1 MRNRCIRF
9 IAACITVI
17 VLIVDKEGVAAFP
30 VVSKAKRAKRDP
42 VPSLAIRP
50 TDVTAPKTEH
60 EISFSF
66 LSVSAPDSLTRS
78 VASLLDGLA
87 FEGSPIVLG
96 TSPKANNASQLFTL
110 DSSNKIHAKSNYSLC
125 LSASPSVSF
134 DARVILAPCSKAVV
148 WSISG
153 SKFHPNGDKSLCLD
167 NYKLLQEE
175 RNVIGI
181 WSCNLGWNQNWNL
194 SAFIPVPAFETV
206 PPHIIPSTAATREP
220 DTSVSS
226 IIQATQTPD
235 ADVIPIPEILPL
247 STPLSVGGNRN
258 LIAQARSGKATERT
272 RIVLAPY
279 SHEATST
286 QLFSFD
292 AANKIHIA
300 ANESLCLNVASVVSN
315 QMVFLAPCNESI
327 SWTVA
332 GKQFHPEGNAKL
344 CLDNYNLLETS
355 GNAIGIWT
363 CNGGWNQ
370 EWSMGLVMPVSG
382 FPKKSVIPSLSAH
395 TVDSQSSAASVE
407 NELTTTAKTLTNK
420 EGVEEP
426 RINSTTRDDLLT
438 SNNESI
444 KTSNA
449 PIASDAVPTT
459 TTSLFTTTMEE
470 EPMTEMETGMPTV
483 PWINLQKPHH
493 SSLSHISST
502 ASFVEPV
509 TENTSLK
516 PELSSLLDKQTLAI
530 SDIQVET
537 SVIIVEGP
545 FTTDTDVNP
554 DSLHFTPLSVGESG
568 RLVASITKA
577 AVNAPIVLSHHDA
590 KLQNNS
596 HLFALDAEH
605 KIRIKTNTSLCI
617 GAKVVAHD
625 RKIFLVK
632 CSSTKAIKWT
642 LDGRLFHPNG
652 HRELCLDNYHLLED
666 DGNTVG
672 IWTCNGGWN
681 QDWYFGE
688 PVHPSSGI
696 VESAVTT
703 DSGHDV
709 YTVVTRIRR
718 PKTTTT
724 DTNDIVPSPSPPHST
739 TSSMK
744 VYYVTEFIEEEEEA
758 TSTISASVSQTTPV
772 DITSR
777 LPSPSSLH
785 SETSSM
791 EDEKASTTSAPADIL
806 SHSPSVHS
814 TTSSMKV
821 YYVTE
826 FFEEEDEETST
837 TSTSVSQTT
846 PTSTTSHFPT
856 TSPMQSTTSSM
867 KVYYVTEFVEEEE
880 EETSTTS
887 ADATPAITQTTPPG
901 IKSDFQPSN
910 YTKTATQEP
919 STMPSS
925 RIEISTL
932 DITERPISKFI
943 EVPNEEPTTTLTTE
957 TQTTTNSAPIT
968 NNAEPETTT
977 TTASEEEEETFTPFL
992 LEKHNFMI
1000 AAQRGRTA
1008 QDIPIVLTE
1017 FKLSSPQP
1025 NLNASELFSMD
1036 EQGHIRI
1043 LGGGG
1048 ELCVTAASVADQ
1060 QPVFLG
1066 ACETAVV
1073 WKFGEDGLIHPM
1085 EDESLC
1091 LDDYHLTVKEGN
1103 EIGIW
1108 RCNENWTNAWKLGD
1122 PVGVVETQVPS
1133 SAVELASIRGI
1144 KTDTSAVPMPPPPM
1158 KYQFPLETET
1168 EEDME
1173 IDIELST
1180 TSSSGVFATSSSLRT
1195 TQDSSTAP
1203 PGPSVGQA
1211 EVSTIHSSLLSETVS
1226 TCTAPESVVYVYV
1239 YEPLPS
1245 STETNTWIS
1254 SAASTTTESSSTST
1268 STSTTQTSTTSST
1281 TSETTT
1287 TTQTST
1293 TTTSATTATTSTST
1307 TSTSSSSTT
1316 TTSFSLLP
1324 NISTTTFN
1332 RQSPLKTTSTTEEC
1346 KKETIFI
1353 TILDEQESEAEP
1365 QPPTPSSVSAPKPFK
1380 INFTP
1385 LLVGPNRTWIASV
1398 HNNVIAPKSP
1408 LVLANYSHQ
1417 LIKAQLFGLD
1427 ENNRMRIQANQS
1439 LCLAAHPAF
1448 FDHRVVLAD
1457 CESSDAIMWTVE
1469 GQKMHPNGDKNL
1481 CLDNYNLLEKVGNQ
1495 IGLWTCN
1502 GGWNQDWTL
1511 GF

>member
-1 MRNRCIRF
+1 MHNRCIRF
-9 IAACITVI
+9 IAACITV
-17 VLIVDKEGVAAFP
+17 VFLIMDREGVAAFP

-42 VPSLAIRP
+42 VPSLAVAP
-50 TDVTAPKTEH
+50 TDVPVPKIEH

-66 LSVSAPDSLTRS
+66 LSVSAPNSLTRS

-96 TSPKANNASQLFTL
+96 TSPKTNNASQLFTL

-194 SAFIPVPAFETV
+194 SAFIPEPAFESV
-206 PPHIIPSTAATREP
+206 PPHIIPSTAATRQPEI
-220 DTSVSS
+220 SISS
-226 IIQATQTPD
+226 NIQATQTPD

-272 RIVLAPY
+272 RIVLTPY

-315 QMVFLAPCNESI
+315 QLVFLAPCNDSI

-355 GNAIGIWT
+355 GNAIGIWI

-370 EWSMGLVMPVSG
+370 EWSMGHVMPVSG
-382 FPKKSVIPSLSAH
+382 FPKKSVVPSLSAH
-395 TVDSQSSAASVE
+395 TVESQSSASSVE
-407 NELTTTAKTLTNK
+407 NKLTTTAKTLTTK
-420 EGVEEP
+420 EGLEGP
-426 RINSTTRDDLLT
+426 RINSTTRDDLDT

-449 PIASDAVPTT
+449 PVASDAVPTT
-459 TTSLFTTTMEE
+459 TTSLVTTTMEE
-470 EPMTEMETGMPTV
+470 EPLTEVETGMPTV

-493 SSLSHISST
+493 SSVSHISST

-509 TENTSLK
+509 KENTSLK

-530 SDIQVET
+530 SDVQVET
-537 SVIIVEGP
+537 SVIIVEVP
-545 FTTDTDVNP
+545 STIDTDVNP
-554 DSLHFTPLSVGESG
+554 DSLHFTPLSVGASG

-577 AVNAPIVLSHHDA
+577 AVNAPIVLSHHDT
-590 KLQNNS
+590 KLQNIS

-617 GAKVVAHD
+617 GAKVAAHD
-625 RKIFLVK
+625 RKIFLVE

-642 LDGRLFHPNG
+642 LDGRLLHPNG

-672 IWTCNGGWN
+672 IWRCNGGWN

-688 PVHPSSGI
+688 PVHPSSGG

-703 DSGHDV
+703 DSGHEV
-709 YTVVTRIRR
+709 YTVVTRIHR
-718 PKTTTT
+718 PKTTTI
-724 DTNDIVPSPSPPHST
+724 DTSDIVPSPSPPHST

-744 VYYVTEFIEEEEEA
+744 VYYVTEFIEEEEDV
-758 TSTISASVSQTTPV
+758 TSIISASVSQTTPV
-772 DITSR
+772 GITSH

-791 EDEKASTTSAPADIL
+791 EDEKASITT
-806 SHSPSVHS
+806 S

-826 FFEEEDEETST
+826 FVEEEDEETST

-846 PTSTTSHFPT
+846 PASTTSLFPT
-856 TSPMQSTTSSM
+856 PSPMLSITSSM
-867 KVYYVTEFVEEEE
+867 KLYYVTEFVEEEE

-887 ADATPAITQTTPPG
+887 ADATPVITQTTPPG

-919 STMPSS
+919 STTPSS

-943 EVPNEEPTTTLTTE
+943 VVQNEEPTTTLTTE
-957 TQTTTNSAPIT
+957 TQTTTNSAPAT

-977 TTASEEEEETFTPFL
+977 TAASEEEETFTPFL

-1073 WKFGEDGLIHPM
+1073 WRFGDDGLIHPM

-1103 EIGIW
+1103 EVGIW

-1122 PVGVVETQVPS
+1122 PVGVVETQVAS

-1144 KTDTSAVPMPPPPM
+1144 KTDTAAVPMPPPPM

-1168 EEDME
+1168 EEDTE

-1195 TQDSSTAP
+1195 TQDSSAAP
-1203 PGPSVGQA
+1203 PGPSQ
-1211 EVSTIHSSLLSETVS
+1211 SIIRDSFHF
-1226 TCTAPESVVYVYV
+1226 
-1239 YEPLPS
+1239 
-1245 STETNTWIS
+1245 
-1254 SAASTTTESSSTST
+1254 AASTTTESSSTST

-1316 TTSFSLLP
+1316 TTYVNLLP
-1324 NISTTTFN
+1324 TISTTTFN
-1332 RQSPLKTTSTTEEC
+1332 RQSPLKTTSTSEEC

-1385 LLVGPNRTWIASV
+1385 LQVGPNRTWIASV

-1408 LVLANYSHQ
+1408 LVLAIYSHQ

-1427 ENNRMRIQANQS
+1427 ENNKMRIQANQS
-1439 LCLAAHPAF
+1439 LCLAAHPAV

-1457 CESSDAIMWTVE
+1457 CESVDAIMWTVE
-1469 GQKMHPNGDKNL
+1469 GKKMHPNGDKNL